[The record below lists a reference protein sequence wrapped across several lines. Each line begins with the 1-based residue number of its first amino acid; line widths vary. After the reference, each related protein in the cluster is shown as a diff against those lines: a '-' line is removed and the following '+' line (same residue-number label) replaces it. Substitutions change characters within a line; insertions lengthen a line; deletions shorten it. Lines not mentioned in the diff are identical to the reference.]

1 MTALDLPT
9 MRRWNLILRVF
20 ICEYLGLKPDANDSR
35 RTSIHRSADDL
46 VSKLPHHTSFTDMD
60 EASSI

>member
-1 MTALDLPT
+1 

-20 ICEYLGLKPDANDSR
+20 ICEYLGLKPNTDDSR

-46 VSKLPHHTSFTDMD
+46 VSKLPCHTSFTDMD